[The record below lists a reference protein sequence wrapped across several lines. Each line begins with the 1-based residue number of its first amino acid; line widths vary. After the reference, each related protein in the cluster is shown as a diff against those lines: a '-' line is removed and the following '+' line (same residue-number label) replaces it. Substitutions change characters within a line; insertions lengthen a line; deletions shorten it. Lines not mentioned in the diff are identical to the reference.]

1 MRIDGIRLLPHAGL
15 PASGI
20 VSFTHHKMHPH
31 DMAQIAGEAG
41 VAIRAGHHCAQP
53 LLRHLGLTATAR
65 ASFSVY
71 NDKSDIDAL
80 IDAIISA
87 QRVFCE

>member
-1 MRIDGIRLLPHAGL
+1 MIWPRSQGKQVLPFVRV
-15 PASGI
+15 I
-20 VSFTHHKMHPH
+20 
-31 DMAQIAGEAG
+31 I
-41 VAIRAGHHCAQP
+41 AGHHCAQP